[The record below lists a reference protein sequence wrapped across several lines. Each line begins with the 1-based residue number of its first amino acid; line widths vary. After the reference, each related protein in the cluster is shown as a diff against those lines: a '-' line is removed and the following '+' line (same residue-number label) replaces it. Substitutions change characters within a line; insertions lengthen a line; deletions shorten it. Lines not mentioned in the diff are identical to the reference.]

1 MAKTMMVELSPDE
14 IGEHYWVEVKI
25 KPPSIQDKMA
35 QSQIAQALRA
45 PGSDGRPGM
54 SDKDIAAYVFEYAHP
69 EELQKNIDLQMF
81 EAASPEV
88 RELKQAALLEQ
99 WKDNHKEL
107 VKVAEKIL
115 NPVSDDAEFERF
127 KKELTPEKLEALIQ
141 LAAEAKHA
149 EMMGIPPEQM
159 MQQAQAQAAMRE
171 AAARQ
176 AELLPA
182 SVAPPGQPGQAPGG
196 PPPEVMPSQM
206 GMMNANAQTGAVPA
220 IRQASQMRRGK
231 PKNK

>member
-1 MAKTMMVELSPDE
+1 MAKTTMVELSPEE
-14 IGEHYWVEVKI
+14 IAEHFWVEVTI

-45 PGSDGRPGM
+45 PGSDGRPSM
-54 SDKDIAAYVFEYAHP
+54 SDRDIAAYVFEYAHP

-88 RELKQAALLEQ
+88 QELKQAALLEE
-99 WKDNHKEL
+99 WKDEHKEL

-127 KKELTPEKLEALIQ
+127 RRELTPEKLEALIQ

-149 EMMGIPPEQM
+149 QMMGVPPEQM
-159 MQQAQAQAAMRE
+159 MMQAQAQAALQD

-176 AELLPA
+176 ASLLPA
-182 SVAPPGQPGQAPGG
+182 SVAPPGQPGQPS
-196 PPPEVMPSQM
+196 PQVMPSQM
-206 GMMNANAQTGAVPA
+206 NMLMGAQAQTSANPVMQ
-220 IRQASQMRRGK
+220 QASQMRRGRPVNK
-231 PKNK
+231 P